1 MAGLTI
7 TQALGYS
14 RVSLIEGTV
23 NENEVKHMSTV
34 LREEGFRFMIR
45 SNDHNPPHVHVIK
58 GDGQVKILLG
68 SESEAPEIYENWM
81 TERDA
86 IRAWRIVVEKQE
98 YLLDEW
104 GKIHGKLEV

>member
-1 MAGLTI
+1 
-7 TQALGYS
+7 
-14 RVSLIEGTV
+14 
-23 NENEVKHMSTV
+23 MSTV
-34 LREEGFRFMIR
+34 LRQQGFSFVIR

-81 TERDA
+81 TDRDA
-86 IRAWRIVVEKQE
+86 KRAWRIVVKKQE

-104 GKIHGKLEV
+104 GKIHGKVEV